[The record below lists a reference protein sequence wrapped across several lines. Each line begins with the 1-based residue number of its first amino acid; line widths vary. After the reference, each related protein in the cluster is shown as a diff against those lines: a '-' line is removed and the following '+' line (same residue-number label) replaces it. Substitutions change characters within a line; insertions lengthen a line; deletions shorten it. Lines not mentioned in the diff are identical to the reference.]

1 MGKLCL
7 TIFVGLFFIQS
18 SFAQPS
24 NGVFVLDSL
33 QDSSLE
39 AGNIALLNA
48 SVQVLWLET
57 MPTDI
62 KKVLEIDQKVTWKAI
77 AQIEQTWLQKRSQI
91 WAKVQIRN
99 TCGFDKELVLYV
111 SGRYVNFADVYFVD
125 AKGNIT
131 HKRAGVYVETQQK
144 DIPQDRNYSKVRV
157 RLSNQQ
163 TQTFYVKLSNIDKK
177 PLELSF
183 RLQTER
189 HWSQEIFWR
198 NLWQGILQ
206 GGFLILAIYTFFI
219 YLQNGQKE
227 YVFYITYLLATA
239 VYFLNFYGFIGEFVL
254 PKSPF
259 AFNYIYLISTSSVN
273 LLYLGFVRVLLKTR
287 ENIPAWDRWFI
298 AWMWFRGIEAVAMLL
313 ILAWQFDFNLVHALH
328 RFFVIPETAAFII
341 FQFGL
346 FDRNNKLTHYVVI
359 GTFFLQAGILA
370 SILSSNFFPSF
381 SGIVNYFFQAGT
393 MTQIVF
399 FAIGLGYKI
408 RQNEVQKQ
416 TIQAE
421 LIEQLRKNEELQS
434 KLNQELEEEVKKR
447 TLEIE
452 SQSMI
457 LRRQNRDILES
468 IEYAQKIQEAILPS
482 NDEIQRYLPES
493 FILYKPKDIVSG
505 DFYWFSHLQ
514 HKTFIA
520 VVDCT
525 GHGVPGAFMSL
536 ITNELLNEIIDTQQ
550 IHQPDLI
557 FDELRVG
564 IRRNLNQDR
573 TKNVDGLVIS
583 LCVINHAEQQAATTV
598 QIGNS
603 YNPVF
608 YALGND
614 LFEIKADRIQI
625 GGFSFI
631 SGQAEKPFTT
641 KTITIEQPTTFYLS
655 TDGLPDQFGGV
666 QGKKFTYKKFKTLAL
681 AIQNLPLAQQRVQ
694 IYHSLTDWMLEAA
707 EFQTD
712 DILVMG
718 FQVLPNS

>member
-1 MGKLCL
+1 
-7 TIFVGLFFIQS
+7 
-18 SFAQPS
+18 
-24 NGVFVLDSL
+24 
-33 QDSSLE
+33 
-39 AGNIALLNA
+39 
-48 SVQVLWLET
+48 
-57 MPTDI
+57 
-62 KKVLEIDQKVTWKAI
+62 
-77 AQIEQTWLQKRSQI
+77 
-91 WAKVQIRN
+91 
-99 TCGFDKELVLYV
+99 
-111 SGRYVNFADVYFVD
+111 
-125 AKGNIT
+125 
-131 HKRAGVYVETQQK
+131 
-144 DIPQDRNYSKVRV
+144 
-157 RLSNQQ
+157 
-163 TQTFYVKLSNIDKK
+163 
-177 PLELSF
+177 
-183 RLQTER
+183 
-189 HWSQEIFWR
+189 
-198 NLWQGILQ
+198 
-206 GGFLILAIYTFFI
+206 
-219 YLQNGQKE
+219 
-227 YVFYITYLLATA
+227 
-239 VYFLNFYGFIGEFVL
+239 
-254 PKSPF
+254 
-259 AFNYIYLISTSSVN
+259 
-273 LLYLGFVRVLLKTR
+273 LGFVRVLLKTR
-287 ENIPAWDRWFI
+287 ENIPTWDRWFV
-298 AWMWFRGIEAVAMLL
+298 AWMWFRGVEVAIMLL
-313 ILAWQFDFNLVHALH
+313 ILIWKFDFNLVHALH

-346 FDRNNKLTHYVVI
+346 FERNNKLTHYVVI

-370 SILSSNFFPSF
+370 SILSSNFFPSVL
-381 SGIVNYFFQAGT
+381 GIVNYFFQAGT
-393 MTQIVF
+393 MTQIIF

-416 TIQAE
+416 SIQAE

-457 LRRQNRDILES
+457 LRRQNRDIVES
-468 IEYAQKIQEAILPS
+468 IEYARKIQEAILPS

-505 DFYWFSHLQ
+505 DFYWFSHLH

-536 ITNELLNEIIDTQQ
+536 ITNELLNEIINTQH

-583 LCVINHAEQQAATTV
+583 LCVIHHADQQKVATV

-608 YALGND
+608 YTQGQD
-614 LFEIKADRIQI
+614 LHEIKADRIQI

-631 SGQAEKPFTT
+631 AEQTDKVFTT
-641 KTITIEQPTTFYLS
+641 KTIVIDKPTTFYLS

-666 QGKKFTYKKFKTLAL
+666 DGKKFTYKRFKTLAL
-681 AIQNLPLAQQRVQ
+681 AIQNLPLALQREQ
-694 IYHSLTDWMLEAA
+694 INNSLTDWMLDAA

-718 FQVLPNS
+718 FQILPNT